1 MAIDCS
7 KEETWKS
14 FCRSES
20 WKWPEREQG
29 RDSSQSSCSPGSTL
43 QKSFTSWTWTW
54 DWESIPLMG
63 RLVCA
68 IQSNWIKSKPTVLVQ
83 HIGYLSSHP
92 RKLMMI
98 KYEFSSSPQC
108 SWGSRS
114 DVSSTKWGST
124 RTSPPRHTPCHV
136 ARGKY
141 YQFNCV
147 FECLSICIFYKKN
160 RFDFYAYSFFFQ
172 EEFRWRLTCIDL
184 LFDSLMLS
192 LPFPLC
198 VNKVSWSGENFVL
211 REGGVESLPWWRSI
225 RKTWQSCSRL
235 WKC

>member
-1 MAIDCS
+1 MSKLFEYYWFSEDFSNILCCRWLDYGSRCNRWQSIMAIDCS

-114 DVSSTKWGST
+114 DVSSTKWGSAH
-124 RTSPPRHTPCHV
+124 TSPPRHTPCHV
-136 ARGKY
+136 ARGK
-141 YQFNCV
+141 
-147 FECLSICIFYKKN
+147 
-160 RFDFYAYSFFFQ
+160 
-172 EEFRWRLTCIDL
+172 
-184 LFDSLMLS
+184 
-192 LPFPLC
+192 
-198 VNKVSWSGENFVL
+198 
-211 REGGVESLPWWRSI
+211 
-225 RKTWQSCSRL
+225 
-235 WKC
+235 

>member
-1 MAIDCS
+1 
-7 KEETWKS
+7 
-14 FCRSES
+14 
-20 WKWPEREQG
+20 
-29 RDSSQSSCSPGSTL
+29 
-43 QKSFTSWTWTW
+43 
-54 DWESIPLMG
+54 MG

-147 FECLSICIFYKKN
+147 FECLSICIFFYKKIALLFMLIFFSF
-160 RFDFYAYSFFFQ
+160 RRSFDGDLPV
-172 EEFRWRLTCIDL
+172 LTCYL
-184 LFDSLMLS
+184 TRWCCHCHSLS
-192 LPFPLC
+192 AWTKSPEVERTSFWEREAW
-198 VNKVSWSGENFVL
+198 KVYLDDGQFEKLDKVVADCENANDNNEPTARHL
-211 REGGVESLPWWRSI
+211 KHE
-225 RKTWQSCSRL
+225 
-235 WKC
+235 

>member
-68 IQSNWIKSKPTVLVQ
+68 IQSNWIKSKPTVLVMFSTYWVPQ
-83 HIGYLSSHP
+83 LSSSQTNDD
-92 RKLMMI
+92 LLALTE
-98 KYEFSSSPQC
+98 YEFSSSPQC

-114 DVSSTKWGST
+114 DVSSTKWGSAH
-124 RTSPPRHTPCHV
+124 TSPPRHTPCHV
-136 ARGKY
+136 ARGK
-141 YQFNCV
+141 
-147 FECLSICIFYKKN
+147 
-160 RFDFYAYSFFFQ
+160 
-172 EEFRWRLTCIDL
+172 
-184 LFDSLMLS
+184 
-192 LPFPLC
+192 
-198 VNKVSWSGENFVL
+198 
-211 REGGVESLPWWRSI
+211 
-225 RKTWQSCSRL
+225 
-235 WKC
+235 